1 MEIAFVE
8 APVVVVA
15 SLVVLAG
22 TVETVTL
29 PVVEVLPEHRTVF
42 VVPLQIM

>member
-1 MEIAFVE
+1 MNS
-8 APVVVVA
+8 PVVVVA
-15 SLVVLAG
+15 GFVVLAG

-29 PVVEVLPEHRTVF
+29 PVVAVLPEHRTVF

>member
-1 MEIAFVE
+1 MET
-8 APVVVVA
+8 PVVVDA
-15 SLVVLAG
+15 GFAVLAA

-29 PVVEVLPEHRTVF
+29 PVVAVLPEHRTVF